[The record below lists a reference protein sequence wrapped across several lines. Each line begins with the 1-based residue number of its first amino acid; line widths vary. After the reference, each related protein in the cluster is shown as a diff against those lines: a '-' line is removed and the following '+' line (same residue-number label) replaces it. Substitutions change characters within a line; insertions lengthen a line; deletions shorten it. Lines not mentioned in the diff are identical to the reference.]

1 MAPTVRIAPLLAV
14 IAVALGV
21 VATAD
26 PRSAATNGPPLRT
39 AVMDPT
45 LTAGA
50 DLATATARIRAAGA
64 TAIRLNVDWGAVAPG
79 PARSASFDPANPQDP
94 GYRFAAL
101 DAQVRRAVA
110 AGLQPILSIFGAPRW
125 AETGR
130 RSRPQDGPTQPS
142 PRAFGDFATA
152 VARRYGGDVAG
163 LPRVRYFQ
171 AWNEPNVSI
180 FLMPQFSRGA
190 PYSPVWYR
198 KLVNAFTDAVHS
210 VHSDNLSIAGGLSP
224 FTVRTSSVQTVAPL
238 TFMRQLLC
246 LSAAKAPRATCHEQV
261 RFDVWAQHPY
271 TSGGPTH
278 HAASSNDVSLGDLMK
293 VRPVLAAARSAGNL
307 ASRAPA
313 QFWVTEFSWDTKPPD
328 PHGVP
333 LALHARWT
341 AEALYRMWSAGVSLV
356 TWFTLR
362 DQPTST
368 SDFQSGLYFR
378 GASLAKDRP
387 KPSLTAF
394 RFPFVAFAARGGVQV
409 WGRTPTS
416 APGSVLIE
424 RSAGRGW
431 ARIGTLTAD
440 ANGIFRGRV
449 RTTATKGSVRARF
462 GGSFARPFSLTVPPD
477 LAVTPFGV
485 GSGK

>member
-142 PRAFGDFATA
+142 PRAYGDFATA
-152 VARRYGGDVAG
+152 VARRYGGNVDG

-171 AWNEPNVSI
+171 AWNEPNI
-180 FLMPQFSRGA
+180 TLFLMPQLVDGA
-190 PYSPVWYR
+190 PVSPGWYR
-198 KLVNAFTDAVHS
+198 RMRERVHATPCTRCTRDNVVDRRRPRAVHATAT
-210 VHSDNLSIAGGLSP
+210 VVGAGRRLGAARRSC
-224 FTVRTSSVQTVAPL
+224 A
-238 TFMRQLLC
+238 QLLC
-246 LSAAKAPRATCHEQV
+246 LSLEGPQPTCHDAGPLRRLGDAPVHLGRPDAPRRQARTTSRSATS
-261 RFDVWAQHPY
+261 PK
-271 TSGGPTH
+271 
-278 HAASSNDVSLGDLMK
+278 M
-293 VRPVLAAARSAGNL
+293 RPVLDRRALARATSC
-307 ASRAPA
+307 RARPP
-313 QFWVTEFSWDTKPPD
+313 QFWVTEFSWDSKPPD

-333 LALHARWT
+333 LALHARWV
-341 AEALYRMWSAGVSLV
+341 AEALYRMWQNGVSLV
-356 TWFTLR
+356 TWFR
-362 DQPTST
+362 CATSRSAT

-378 GASLAKDRP
+378 GPRSRATGRSRRCT
-387 KPSLTAF
+387 PSGS
-394 RFPFVAFAARGGVQV
+394 RSSRSRARGRRRRSGG
-409 WGRTPTS
+409 GRPTS
-416 APGSVLIE
+416 APGS
-424 RSAGRGW
+424 G
-431 ARIGTLTAD
+431 AD
-440 ANGIFRGRV
+440 RAQRRPRV
-449 RTTATKGSVRARF
+449 GADRRR
-462 GGSFARPFSLTVPPD
+462 
-477 LAVTPFGV
+477 
-485 GSGK
+485 